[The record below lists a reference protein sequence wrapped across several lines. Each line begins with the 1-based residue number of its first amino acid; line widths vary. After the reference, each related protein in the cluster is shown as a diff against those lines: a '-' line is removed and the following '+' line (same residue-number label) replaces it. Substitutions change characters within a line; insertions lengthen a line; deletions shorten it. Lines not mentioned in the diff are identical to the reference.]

1 MNVSFLIFT
10 FINFILNRHTVCTGS
25 KEINY
30 YLSDRIDELNIIIVI
45 SMSASLW
52 PSPYLCGNTM
62 KIRWKNLPRD
72 QGQGIRK
79 NGLVVLERV
88 ISLSSPER
96 RKENFC
102 SLEMGWK

>member
-45 SMSASLW
+45 SMSASL
-52 PSPYLCGNTM
+52 
-62 KIRWKNLPRD
+62 
-72 QGQGIRK
+72 
-79 NGLVVLERV
+79 
-88 ISLSSPER
+88 
-96 RKENFC
+96 
-102 SLEMGWK
+102 